1 MCFSYNFCFFKVRED
16 LWFKF
21 ISRGALI
28 YSHGNA
34 ADCGSMLPRCALL
47 AEKLNVDVYL
57 YDYEGYGYSTGVHC
71 DETIRADIEQ
81 VFELVLKS
89 FNSNRIF
96 LYGES
101 SKSFLFYCDV

>member
-1 MCFSYNFCFFKVRED
+1 MY
-16 LWFKF
+16 F
-21 ISRGALI
+21 IYRAAII

-71 DETIRADIEQ
+71 GETIRTDIEQ
-81 VFELVLKS
+81 VFDLVLQL
-89 FNSNRIF
+89 FNSNQVF

-101 SKSFLFYCDV
+101 SK

>member
-1 MCFSYNFCFFKVRED
+1 MCFSYNFCFFKVREIYGSK
-16 LWFKF
+16 LT
-21 ISRGALI
+21 SRAALI

-71 DETIRADIEQ
+71 DETIRIDIEQ

-101 SKSFLFYCDV
+101 SKIFLPHCDL